1 MTRRFAVVGTGARA
15 ETFIRSLVTNHA
27 DEAELVALADVNPA
41 EPALLLRPQVIP
53 PASRVATGAAGTV
66 AGLYPGHAGGESGW
80 STLTVR
86 PYWSPPRPV
95 ELNGIGDG
103 TTGGGDPAR
112 EAHGGGDERM
122 TAMLFSGNTSMAD
135 PLGRRATE
143 VDGAWALLTGLA
155 ANASA
160 RERRPVAVSELVDP
174 TLLSEAK
181 Q

>member
-1 MTRRFAVVGTGARA
+1 MV
-15 ETFIRSLVTNHA
+15 ET
-27 DEAELVALADVNPA
+27 D
-41 EPALLLRPQVIP
+41 QVIP

-66 AGLYPGHAGGESGW
+66 AGRYPGHAGGESGW

-95 ELNGIGDG
+95 ELND
-103 TTGGGDPAR
+103 AVR

-160 RERRPVAVSELVDP
+160 RERRPVAVNELVDP

>member
-1 MTRRFAVVGTGARA
+1 MAVLVRYDTGATMTYHLTAYAPWEGYR
-15 ETFIRSLVTNHA
+15 LMMNG
-27 DEAELVALADVNPA
+27 
-41 EPALLLRPQVIP
+41 
-53 PASRVATGAAGTV
+53 SRG
-66 AGLYPGHAGGESGW
+66 
-80 STLTVR
+80 R

-160 RERRPVAVSELVDP
+160 RERRPVAVGELVDP